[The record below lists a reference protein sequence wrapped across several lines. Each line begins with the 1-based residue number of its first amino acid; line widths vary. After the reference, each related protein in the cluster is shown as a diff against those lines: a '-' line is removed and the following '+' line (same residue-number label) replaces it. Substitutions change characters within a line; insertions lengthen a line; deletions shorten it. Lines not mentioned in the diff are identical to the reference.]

1 MGFNFCHTRLFE
13 IFEKSIGFV

>member
-1 MGFNFCHTRLFE
+1 MGFDFCHTRLFE